1 MMTPGSSNSRNAGR
15 MLMALLCLA
24 AWSGPGLAAGLC
36 EPEVLGP
43 DDADEVHER
52 YASLIVTPSSV
63 HRALVKK
70 SFEMAPELLCH
81 ATERVVFV
89 EHAGESGAT
98 MGWTMASAGDLIYIS
113 ALPTTASVRNLLPE
127 YLERT
132 YATLSEDE
140 ITQLAAKNQ
149 AEVIQSILH
158 EAAHAAHHL
167 LDSQR
172 DAGFMDSPPNA
183 EAWDHDALAY
193 AREVV
198 DSHRL
203 KAGLLDGEWVRL
215 HQAFV
220 EEGMAQ
226 EWSPQKGNLLA
237 RGFMS
242 DYGATKP
249 SDDIAEMTAWAL
261 VAGMYAPLE
270 QGEPED
276 MACQAMRASGDD
288 SIGGGNAAF
297 YVKLALLEDLGF
309 ITREAFDHCTGS
321 VRFTTA
327 TSKGFHVYNG
337 SELRRTIGSGV
348 KARIGKDTEFDRWV
362 FTLDADGQGRFGDQT
377 IPMHFALKLKLVD
390 GAMASAFTDADE
402 VSWPRGIYP
411 LVRPNAPSSFWINA
425 PDDRS
430 ATLWATKGLVLVIR
444 ASNERIEGSIVPQ
457 AFLRP
462 FAPIPVPETPPTRI
476 TFVLSK

>member
-1 MMTPGSSNSRNAGR
+1 MNAATR
-15 MLMALLCLA
+15 MRRHCHRITLGLLCLA

-43 DDADEVHER
+43 DDADAVHER

-113 ALPTTASVRNLLPE
+113 ALPTSASVRNLLPE

-132 YATLSEDE
+132 YGTLSEEE
-140 ITQLAAKNQ
+140 ITQLAGKNQ
-149 AEVIQSILH
+149 AEVMQSILH

-172 DAGFMDSPPNA
+172 AASFMDSPPNPG
-183 EAWDHDALAY
+183 AWDSDALAY
-193 AREVV
+193 AADVV

-220 EEGMAQ
+220 EEGMAG
-226 EWSPQKGNLLA
+226 EWSSEKGNHLA

-261 VAGMYAPLE
+261 VSHVYDPLQ
-270 QGEPED
+270 QGKPED
-276 MACQAMRASGDD
+276 MACQSLRASGNDN
-288 SIGGGNAAF
+288 IGGGNAAF

-309 ITREAFDHCTGS
+309 ITREAFDRCTGP
-321 VRFTTA
+321 VKFTTA
-327 TSKGFHVYNG
+327 SSKGFHVYSG
-337 SELRRTIGSGV
+337 SELRRTIGQGV
-348 KARIGKDTEFDRWV
+348 SARIGMDTEYDRWV
-362 FTLDADGQGRFGDQT
+362 FTLDADGQGKFGDQT
-377 IPMHFALKLKLVD
+377 IPMHFGLKLKLVD
-390 GAMASAFTDADE
+390 GAMANTFTDEEE

-411 LVRPNAPSSFWINA
+411 LVRPDAPSSFWINA
-425 PDDRS
+425 PEDRS

-444 ASNERIEGSIVPQ
+444 ASDKRIEGSIVPQ

-462 FAPIPVPETPPTRI
+462 FAPVPVPETPPTRI